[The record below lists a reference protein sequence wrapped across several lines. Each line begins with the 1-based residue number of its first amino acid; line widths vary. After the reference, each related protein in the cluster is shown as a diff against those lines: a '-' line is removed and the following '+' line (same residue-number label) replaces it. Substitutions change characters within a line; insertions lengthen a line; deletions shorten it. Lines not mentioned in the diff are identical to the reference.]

1 MIIIPIFARPTY
13 GNETMNFLAIENLT
27 KSYGERMIFADLT
40 FGIDQGQKV
49 AIVAKNGSGKT
60 TMMRCIMGLEPV
72 DSGKVTFR
80 KDIRVA
86 FMEQTENM
94 REDQTILE
102 SIFDHDLP
110 ELKLIKEYN
119 IAVAKNDE
127 AKLEEL
133 YQSITELNAWDTEVR
148 VQQILSV
155 LKLDDMDKRIS
166 ELSGGQKKRVALAKV
181 LLSDA
186 DFLILDEPT
195 NHLDLDMIEWLEQYL
210 SSSKSTILM
219 VTHDRYFLEV
229 VCDTIL
235 ELADQTIYRYKGNFS
250 YYLEKK
256 AERQEQTQSTIEK
269 AKNTFRKEL
278 DWIRRQ
284 PKARGVKQKARVDAF
299 QDVKKVA
306 SQRLDEDELELPVK
320 MERLGSKIV
329 EFHKVSKAYPNR
341 VILNDFTYNVQRQ
354 ERLGIVGNNGTG
366 KTTFLKMLVGQ
377 EETDKGKI
385 VIGETVV
392 FGYYSQDL
400 IKVKDD
406 FKVIDVVREVA
417 EYIPLEK
424 GRQLSAAQLL
434 ERFLFPRD
442 MHYQFV
448 HKLSGGE
455 KRRLKLLRVLMSNPN
470 FLILDEP
477 TNDLDIFAMSVLEEY
492 LRQFQ
497 GCLIVVSHDRY
508 FMDKMVDH
516 LFVFEG
522 QGELKD
528 IVGNYTVFRQQQLDK
543 KRGVKQNITK
553 EEPEIKE
560 KIISPSTVDAKKRK
574 LTFKEKEEYETI
586 ERRLP
591 ELEKSKEELTQA
603 LSSGS
608 LSNELLMKNG
618 EDLGKVV
625 EEIDAL
631 TERWIELAEFI

>member
-1 MIIIPIFARPTY
+1 
-13 GNETMNFLAIENLT
+13 MNFLSIENLT

-586 ERRLP
+586 ERRLL

-618 EDLGKVV
+618 EELGKVV

-631 TERWIELAEFI
+631 TERWIVLAEFI

>member
-1 MIIIPIFARPTY
+1 
-13 GNETMNFLAIENLT
+13 MNFLSIENLT

-60 TMMRCIMGLEPV
+60 TMMRCIMGMEPV

-94 REDQTILE
+94 REDQSILE

-110 ELKLIKEYN
+110 ELQLIKAYN

-155 LKLDDMDKRIS
+155 LKLEDMEKRIS

-195 NHLDLDMIEWLEQYL
+195 NHLDLDMIEWLESYL

-229 VCDTIL
+229 VCDTIM

-284 PKARGVKQKARVDAF
+284 PKARGTKQKARVDAF

-329 EFHKVSKAYPNR
+329 EFHKVGKAYSDR
-341 VILNDFTYNVQRQ
+341 VILNDFSYNVQRQ

-377 EETDKGKI
+377 EQVDKGKI
-385 VIGETVV
+385 VIGDTVV

-400 IKVKDD
+400 IKVNDD

-522 QGELKD
+522 QGALKD

-543 KRGVKQNITK
+543 KRGVKQNMTK
-553 EEPEIKE
+553 DEPEIKE
-560 KIISPSTVDAKKRK
+560 KTISPSAVETKKRK
-574 LTFKEKEEYETI
+574 LTFKEKEEYENI

-591 ELEKSKEELTQA
+591 LLEITKNELTFT
-603 LSSGS
+603 LSSGE
-608 LSNELLMKNG
+608 LSNEELMKLG
-618 EDLGKVV
+618 EALGKVV
-625 EEIDAL
+625 EEIDVL
-631 TERWIELAEFI
+631 TERWMELAAFA

>member
-1 MIIIPIFARPTY
+1 
-13 GNETMNFLAIENLT
+13 MNFLSIENLT

-60 TMMRCIMGLEPV
+60 TMMRCIMGMEPV

-127 AKLEEL
+127 TKLEEL

-155 LKLDDMDKRIS
+155 LKLEDMDKRIS

-195 NHLDLDMIEWLEQYL
+195 NHLDLDMIEWLENYL

-329 EFHKVSKAYPNR
+329 EFHKVSKSYPNR
-341 VILNDFTYNVQRQ
+341 VILNDFSYNVQRQ
-354 ERLGIVGNNGTG
+354 ERLGIVGNNGAG

-377 EETDKGKI
+377 EEVDKGKI
-385 VIGETVV
+385 VLGETVV

-400 IKVKDD
+400 IKVNDD

-543 KRGVKQNITK
+543 KRGVKQNSTK

-560 KIISPSTVDAKKRK
+560 KTISPSAVESKKRK
-574 LTFKEKEEYETI
+574 LSFKEKEEYETI

-591 ELEKSKEELTQA
+591 ELEKTKDELTLI
-603 LSSGS
+603 LSSGE
-608 LSNELLMKNG
+608 LSNDDLMKNG
-618 EDLGKVV
+618 TALGKVV

>member
-1 MIIIPIFARPTY
+1 
-13 GNETMNFLAIENLT
+13 MNFLSIENLT

-60 TMMRCIMGLEPV
+60 TMMHCIMGIEPV

-94 REDQTILE
+94 REDQSILE

-110 ELKLIKEYN
+110 ELQLIKAYN

-155 LKLDDMDKRIS
+155 LKLEDMEKRIS

-195 NHLDLDMIEWLEQYL
+195 NHLDLDMIEWLENYL

-229 VCDTIL
+229 VCDTIM

-284 PKARGVKQKARVDAF
+284 PKARGTKQKARVDAF

-341 VILNDFTYNVQRQ
+341 VILNDFSYNVQRQ

-400 IKVKDD
+400 IKVNDD

-543 KRGVKQNITK
+543 KRGVKQTITK

-560 KIISPSTVDAKKRK
+560 KIISPSIVETKKRK
-574 LTFKEKEEYETI
+574 LSFKEKEEYETI

-591 ELEKSKEELTQA
+591 ELEKTKDELTA
-603 LSSGS
+603 TLSSGS
-608 LSNELLMKNG
+608 LSNEELMKNG
-618 EDLGKVV
+618 EELGKVV
-625 EEIDAL
+625 TEIDSL

>member
-1 MIIIPIFARPTY
+1 
-13 GNETMNFLAIENLT
+13 MNFLSIENLT

-60 TMMRCIMGLEPV
+60 TMMRCIMGIEPV

-94 REDQTILE
+94 REDQSILE

-110 ELKLIKEYN
+110 ELQLIKAYN

-155 LKLDDMDKRIS
+155 LKLEDMEKRIS

-195 NHLDLDMIEWLEQYL
+195 NHLDLDMIEWLENYL

-229 VCDTIL
+229 VCDTIM

-284 PKARGVKQKARVDAF
+284 PKARGTKQKARVDAF

-306 SQRLDEDELELPVK
+306 SQRLDEDELELPLK

-341 VILNDFTYNVQRQ
+341 VILNDFSYNVQRQ

-400 IKVKDD
+400 IKVNDD

-543 KRGVKQNITK
+543 KRGIKQTITK

-560 KIISPSTVDAKKRK
+560 KVISPSVLETKKRK
-574 LTFKEKEEYETI
+574 LSFKEKEEYETI

-591 ELEKSKEELTQA
+591 ELEKTKDELTA
-603 LSSGS
+603 TLSSGS
-608 LSNELLMKNG
+608 LSNEELMKNG
-618 EDLGKVV
+618 EELGKVV
-625 EEIDAL
+625 AEIDSL

>member
-1 MIIIPIFARPTY
+1 
-13 GNETMNFLAIENLT
+13 
-27 KSYGERMIFADLT
+27 
-40 FGIDQGQKV
+40 
-49 AIVAKNGSGKT
+49 
-60 TMMRCIMGLEPV
+60 
-72 DSGKVTFR
+72 VTFR

-155 LKLDDMDKRIS
+155 LKLEDMDKRIS

-195 NHLDLDMIEWLEQYL
+195 NHLDLDMIEWLENYL

-329 EFHKVSKAYPNR
+329 EFHKVSKSYPNR
-341 VILNDFTYNVQRQ
+341 VILNDFSYNVQRQ
-354 ERLGIVGNNGTG
+354 ERLGIVGNNGAG

-377 EETDKGKI
+377 EEVDKGKI
-385 VIGETVV
+385 VLGETVV

-400 IKVKDD
+400 IKVNDD

-543 KRGVKQNITK
+543 KRGVKQTVTK

-560 KIISPSTVDAKKRK
+560 KTISPSAVEPKKRK
-574 LTFKEKEEYETI
+574 LSFKEKEEYETI

-591 ELEKSKEELTQA
+591 ELEKTKDELTLT
-603 LSSGS
+603 LSSGE
-608 LSNELLMKNG
+608 LSNEELMKNG
-618 EDLGKVV
+618 TALGKVV
-625 EEIDAL
+625 GEIDSL

>member
-1 MIIIPIFARPTY
+1 
-13 GNETMNFLAIENLT
+13 MNFLSIENLT

-60 TMMRCIMGLEPV
+60 TMMRCIMGIEPV

-94 REDQTILE
+94 REDQSILE

-110 ELKLIKEYN
+110 ELQLIKAYN

-155 LKLDDMDKRIS
+155 LKLEDMEKRIS

-195 NHLDLDMIEWLEQYL
+195 NHLDLDMIEWLENYL

-229 VCDTIL
+229 VCDTIM

-284 PKARGVKQKARVDAF
+284 PKARGTKQKARVDAF

-341 VILNDFTYNVQRQ
+341 VILNDFSYNVQRQ

-400 IKVKDD
+400 IKVNDD

-543 KRGVKQNITK
+543 KRGIKQTITK

-560 KIISPSTVDAKKRK
+560 KVISPSVLETKKRK
-574 LTFKEKEEYETI
+574 LSFKEKEEYETI

-591 ELEKSKEELTQA
+591 ELEKTKDELTA
-603 LSSGS
+603 TLSSGS
-608 LSNELLMKNG
+608 LSNEELMKNG
-618 EDLGKVV
+618 EELGKVV
-625 EEIDAL
+625 AEIDSL